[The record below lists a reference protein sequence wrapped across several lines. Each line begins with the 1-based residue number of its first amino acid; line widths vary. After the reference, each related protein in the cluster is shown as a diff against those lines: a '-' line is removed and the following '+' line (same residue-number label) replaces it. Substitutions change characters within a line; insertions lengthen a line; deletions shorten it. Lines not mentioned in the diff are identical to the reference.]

1 MAEQAGFTNQVFILA
16 GAVAMSGSTGAKI
29 LGIDNSTYNK
39 LCEILDITSF
49 GNTHRKRMAGLLD
62 SSINISGNLYVGDT
76 TGQDVLVAGASCY
89 IGTYPSG
96 TGAAGTQIPA
106 IVENIEVSSAVDGK
120 QTISASLLA
129 NGAPVALP
137 LRP

>member
-39 LCEILDITSF
+39 LCEILDITAS
-49 GNTHRKRMAGLLD
+49 GDTHRKRMAGLLD

-96 TGAAGTQIPA
+96 TGVAGTQIPA

-120 QTISASLLA
+120 QTFSASLLA
-129 NGAPVALP
+129 NGAPVELP
-137 LRP
+137 LRS